1 MKAGT
6 IALITL
12 SIIFILILVVLAFI
26 FFKRKRDTRKAEER
40 MIQLNEEMKTKNE
53 EPLLQ
58 GISILGKETYRKVAS
73 EI

>member
-12 SIIFILILVVLAFI
+12 SIIFIVILVVLAFI
-26 FFKRKRDTRKAEER
+26 FKRKRDTRKAEER
-40 MIQLNEEMKTKNE
+40 MIKLNEEMKEKN

-58 GISILGKETYRKVAS
+58 GISILGKKTEL
-73 EI
+73 